1 METLDSSE
9 VRHLIIKAKL
19 TGGQISDIARTVV
32 DMAVRNGSLH
42 EGCTRHGHFDCFRG
56 TRNEKTADAG
66 WRILSGPGFAPG
78 EPRRSGSGCRHERE
92 GRLATFPAVCGR
104 SRRAG
109 NCAQSEARLC
119 WT

>member
-42 EGCTRHGHFDCFRG
+42 EGRTRHGPLRLLPGHQERKDGRRWLADSQCRG
-56 TRNEKTADAG
+56 DQVQGAGMSEKVVWQLFQQYAAAVG
-66 WRILSGPGFAPG
+66 VPGIAPSRKRG
-78 EPRRSGSGCRHERE
+78 G
-92 GRLATFPAVCGR
+92 VGR
-104 SRRAG
+104 SR
-109 NCAQSEARLC
+109 
-119 WT
+119 WPH